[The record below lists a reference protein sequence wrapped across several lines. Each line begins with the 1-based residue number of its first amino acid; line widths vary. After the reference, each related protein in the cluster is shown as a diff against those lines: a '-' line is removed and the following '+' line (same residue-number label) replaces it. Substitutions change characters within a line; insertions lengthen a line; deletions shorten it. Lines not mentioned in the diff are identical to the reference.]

1 MDDLTLEVAL
11 EIHFAAE
18 PAPEFLAALEQ
29 KLMVEQANR
38 EREAARGASTAASPS
53 PPFWQRLADLLR
65 PRPAAIAFVLLLI
78 LLLPLLGGCQDDE
91 LPDEV
96 RTLNDAYKVIVG
108 EWEWTKSRVGDRFSG
123 IIIQTSESEGTTRR
137 YVFRRDRSMQ
147 FIVNGIVI
155 QDSEYSLDS
164 YDDLFLLRVE
174 ESGSSLPMSFRG
186 ETLSIYNL
194 VFAHTHD
201 YIRR

>member
-1 MDDLTLEVAL
+1 MKTLTT
-11 EIHFAAE
+11 FG
-18 PAPEFLAALEQ
+18 PRW
-29 KLMVEQANR
+29 MVMA
-38 EREAARGASTAASPS
+38 GM
-53 PPFWQRLADLLR
+53 
-65 PRPAAIAFVLLLI
+65 I
-78 LLLPLLGGCQDDE
+78 LLLPLLGGCQDE
-91 LPDEV
+91 EVPDEV

-123 IIIQTSESEGTTRR
+123 IIVQTPESEGTTRR

-174 ESGSSLPMSFRG
+174 ESDSSLPMSFRG
-186 ETLSIYNL
+186 DTLSIYNL
-194 VFAHTHD
+194 VFAHTHY
-201 YIRR
+201 YIRK